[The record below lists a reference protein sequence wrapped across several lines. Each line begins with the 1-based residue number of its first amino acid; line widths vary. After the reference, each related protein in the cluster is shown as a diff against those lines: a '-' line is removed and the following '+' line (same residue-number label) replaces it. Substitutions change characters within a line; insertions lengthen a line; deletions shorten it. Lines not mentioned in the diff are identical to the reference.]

1 MDFFSALSGGG
12 VPILVRFEILR
23 FSVFC
28 FLTENRKP
36 ETTQTKNGIPT
47 PKS

>member
-1 MDFFSALSGGG
+1 MFFRALSCVGGHF
-12 VPILVRFEILR
+12 LVRFEILIF

-36 ETTQTKNGIPT
+36 ETNPTK
-47 PKS
+47 K